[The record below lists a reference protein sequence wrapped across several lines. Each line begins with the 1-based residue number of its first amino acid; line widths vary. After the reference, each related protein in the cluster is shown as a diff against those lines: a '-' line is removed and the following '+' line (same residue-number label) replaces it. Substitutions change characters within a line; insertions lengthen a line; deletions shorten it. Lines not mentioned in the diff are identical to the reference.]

1 MLARVSSF
9 VVWALVAASAVFWG
23 TQLFARPAQVPARA
37 VQLQAG
43 ASQDFSRVLGAAA
56 VNTATPVPAESRFKL
71 LGVVAPQAAQGSE
84 AGVALITVDGV
95 PRAVRVGAIV
105 DGDWKLVSVE
115 KRAATI
121 GRDGAV
127 TARLELPEILGALSV
142 APSPQVQAQ
151 AQARMAGEAM
161 APPALPTPQQFTRPE
176 AENRPPVG
184 SPTM

>member
-1 MLARVSSF
+1 M
-9 VVWALVAASAVFWG
+9 
-23 TQLFARPAQVPARA
+23 
-37 VQLQAG
+37 
-43 ASQDFSRVLGAAA
+43 
-56 VNTATPVPAESRFKL
+56 PAESRFKL